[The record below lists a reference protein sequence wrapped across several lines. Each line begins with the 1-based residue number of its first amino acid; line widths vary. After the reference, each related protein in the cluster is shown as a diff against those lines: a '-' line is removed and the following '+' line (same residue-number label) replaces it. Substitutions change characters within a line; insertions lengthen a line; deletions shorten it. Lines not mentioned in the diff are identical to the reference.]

1 MENLFLTKNKNP
13 KLDVFKNPKKKLI
26 KEWIP
31 INGNI
36 GNWQA
41 DLLFL
46 ENYKKYNHNY
56 GIFLVLIEITSRFGV
71 VYPLK
76 KKSDTYEAFEKF
88 IKIYKPTLIESDK
101 GSKFVNN
108 R

>member
-76 KKSDTYEAFEKF
+76 KNPTLMKLLNNLSKF
-88 IKIYKPTLIESDK
+88 ISQL
-101 GSKFVNN
+101 
-108 R
+108 

>member
-46 ENYKKYNHNY
+46 ENYKKNNHNY
-56 GIFLVLIEITSRFGV
+56 GIFVKYCETDSQ
-71 VYPLK
+71 LK
-76 KKSDTYEAFEKF
+76 
-88 IKIYKPTLIESDK
+88 YKNT
-101 GSKFVNN
+101 GSN
-108 R
+108 RIQLY

>member
-1 MENLFLTKNKNP
+1 MENLFFTK
-13 KLDVFKNPKKKLI
+13 KKKLI

-56 GIFLVLIEITSRFGV
+56 GIFLVLIEITSRYGV

-76 KKSDTYEAFEKF
+76 KNPTLMKLLKNLSKF
-88 IKIYKPTLIESDK
+88 ISQL
-101 GSKFVNN
+101 
-108 R
+108 

>member
-26 KEWIP
+26 KEWIS

-36 GNWQA
+36 ENWQA
-41 DLLFL
+41 NLLFL
-46 ENYKKYNHNY
+46 ENYKKCNHNY
-56 GIFLVLIEITSRFGV
+56 GIFLVLIEITSRYGV

-76 KKSDTYEAFEKF
+76 KNPTLMKLLKNLSKF
-88 IKIYKPTLIESDK
+88 ISQL
-101 GSKFVNN
+101 
-108 R
+108 

>member
-13 KLDVFKNPKKKLI
+13 KLDVFKTPKRNLI
-26 KEWIP
+26 KKWIS

-41 DLLFL
+41 ELLFL
-46 ENYKKYNHNY
+46 ENYKKYNYNY
-56 GIFLVLIEITSRFGV
+56 RIFLVLIEITSRYGV

-76 KKSDTYEAFEKF
+76 KN
-88 IKIYKPTLIESDK
+88 LILMK
-101 GSKFVNN
+101 LLKNL
-108 R
+108 